1 MERNSYERNHIG
13 GIGKR
18 GFRAGS
24 VTGAETQGK
33 ACAGK
38 TQRLAER
45 SIERSSTDLGYR
57 RIWGYIRRRHCPNEM
72 VDTMICTFIS
82 VLCILLGIGTLFC
95 GVVGPGLGLL
105 AVAGVFYFLS
115 LVEFEIAAEKRR
127 FREPAPLNYR
137 PRS

>member
-18 GFRAGS
+18 NFRAGS

-38 TQRLAER
+38 TQRLAEW

-57 RIWGYIRRRHCPNEM
+57 RLWGYIRRRHCPNEM
-72 VDTMICTFIS
+72 VDTMICTFTS
-82 VLCILLGIGTLFC
+82 VFCILAGIIALLF
-95 GVVGPGLGLL
+95 GAIGPGLGLL
-105 AVAGVFYFLS
+105 CIAGV
-115 LVEFEIAAEKRR
+115 LVFISPFEFEAAEDARCRR
-127 FREPAPLNYR
+127 LMKEPR
-137 PRS
+137 